1 MSNLAFDS
9 NKQIAMTYFSFFLY
23 PDALIIDI
31 S

>member
-9 NKQIAMTYFSFFLY
+9 NKQIVMTDFSFLY